1 MFYKFEKTLFV
12 LFHHYLLKSFKFN
25 IEQNQFIDLTIGSS
39 IIFVNLYNLIPKL
52 TIKTLLPRNYG
63 GMESPTVTIIDDSI
77 RDQLSNLD
85 FYSFV
90 DYVVQYGMNLN
101 QVLERIIVTR
111 SFIAHQ
117 LADTIICK
125 LPKTIQKYRS
135 NIVIITNLLTT
146 DEQLHLSKKQWL
158 LKHMIKSIHTISES
172 IITLFSPVRIDDY
185 RKVIG
190 KDIQKLKITNNKAVI
205 K

>member
-1 MFYKFEKTLFV
+1 
-12 LFHHYLLKSFKFN
+12 
-25 IEQNQFIDLTIGSS
+25 
-39 IIFVNLYNLIPKL
+39 
-52 TIKTLLPRNYG
+52 
-63 GMESPTVTIIDDSI
+63 MESPTVTIIDDSI